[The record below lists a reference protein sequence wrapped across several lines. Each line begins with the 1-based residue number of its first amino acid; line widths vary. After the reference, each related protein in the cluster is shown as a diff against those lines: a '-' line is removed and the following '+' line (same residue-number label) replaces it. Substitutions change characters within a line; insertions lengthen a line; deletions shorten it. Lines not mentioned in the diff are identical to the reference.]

1 MVGVYTRD
9 NMSEII
15 YVLTNEAM
23 PGYVKIGKTNTNL
36 EQRIRELSA
45 STSVPLPF
53 TPYYACTVRNATFAE
68 RQLHDAF
75 GDNRVNPRREFFAI
89 DPERVVA
96 ALKLAEI
103 EDITPGHDIVES
115 PEDQRALDEARKIR
129 SRFNF
134 DMVDIPLGAT
144 LYFSRDSEITA
155 KVIGRAGSESIEFN
169 GKPMSLSSATQ
180 EVLGYSNVVS
190 GTDYWSYDG
199 ETLDERRRRMEEDG

>member
-1 MVGVYTRD
+1 
-9 NMSEII
+9 MSEII
-15 YVLTNEAM
+15 YVLTNEAL

-36 EQRIRELSA
+36 EQRIRDLSA

-53 TPYYACTVRNATFAE
+53 TPYYACTVRDAAFAE

-103 EDITPGHDIVES
+103 EDVTPGHDIVDS
-115 PEDQRALDEARKIR
+115 PEDQRALDEARDRR

-134 DMVDIPLGAT
+134 DMVDIPLGAE
-144 LYFSRDSEITA
+144 LYFSRDETITA
-155 KVIGRAGSESIEFN
+155 KVIGRTGSESIEFN
-169 GKPMSLSSATQ
+169 GTPMSLSTAAQ
-180 EVLGYSNVVS
+180 QVLGYSNVVS
-190 GTDYWSYDG
+190 GTDYWCYEG
-199 ETLDERRRRMEEDG
+199 ETLDERRRRMEEGE